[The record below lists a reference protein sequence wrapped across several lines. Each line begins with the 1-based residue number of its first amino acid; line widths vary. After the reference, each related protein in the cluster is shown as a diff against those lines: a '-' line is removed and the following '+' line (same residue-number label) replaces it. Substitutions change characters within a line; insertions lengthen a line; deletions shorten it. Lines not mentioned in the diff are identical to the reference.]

1 MEEPSELVLSLEAEI
16 TPLGQLV
23 ISLSGGGQGGERGSQ
38 GCHGGGRETLGAS
51 DNASEQGCFTQLSA
65 IFSAEE
71 EL

>member
-1 MEEPSELVLSLEAEI
+1 MEEPFELVLSLEAEV

-23 ISLSGGGQGGERGSQ
+23 VSLSGEGQAGERGSQ
-38 GCHGGGRETLGAS
+38 GCQGGGRETLGAS
-51 DNASEQGCFTQLSA
+51 DNASERGCFTQPSV

>member
-1 MEEPSELVLSLEAEI
+1 MEEPLELVLSLEAKI
-16 TPLGQLV
+16 TPLGRLEV
-23 ISLSGGGQGGERGSQ
+23 FLNGEGQGGERGSQ
-38 GCHGGGRETLGAS
+38 GCQGGGRETLGAS